1 MREVPVSASAMT
13 WRSSARGLCANAV
26 EAIDSAA
33 TAAMPL
39 TKFIELISLCV
50 GGRVVHS
57 KECAIAGKRGELV
70 VLLGKEGRGR
80 QRLAVSVVGHSVSL
94 VVRITNHC
102 AAAPRESRVVAAQG
116 NERASAGRRPSA
128 AARAAPVI

>member
-1 MREVPVSASAMT
+1 MRAVPVSASAMT

-50 GGRVVHS
+50 GGRVAFS
-57 KECAIAGKRGELV
+57 KERATAGKRDELV
-70 VLLGKEGRGR
+70 VLLGKEGRGAPATR
-80 QRLAVSVVGHSVSL
+80 CLANGTFDIASGVNHQSL
-94 VVRITNHC
+94 RSGTT
-102 AAAPRESRVVAAQG
+102 RSYVVATQG
-116 NERASAGRRPSA
+116 NDRASAGRRPA
-128 AARAAPVI
+128 AARRAPG